1 MRTGKS
7 SPLFNLNLDQRIGWN
22 HPRLSAWRILARAGM
37 GKIAVIAPAFS
48 ADCIETLEEINEEI
62 RDSFIHAGGTDF
74 TYIPCLNAQK
84 SHIDVLCDIIQT
96 ELAGWV

>member
-1 MRTGKS
+1 M
-7 SPLFNLNLDQRIGWN
+7 DCV
-22 HPRLSAWRILARAGM
+22 ADLARAGQR
-37 GKIAVIAPAFS
+37 KIAVIAPAFS

-96 ELAGWV
+96 ELAGWGVRTYNQSRKTAIRGASAGNIW